1 MMSSLVGRGDAP
13 LCPVVVLCWIDDFP
27 WGRESVTQDR
37 ACCLELLEMGTERI
51 DRARV
56 WARVPR
62 PLDLGFSLAH
72 VVQWDLGLDRRFN

>member
-27 WGRESVTQDR
+27 WGRESVTQDC
-37 ACCLELLEMGTERI
+37 ACCLELLDMGTERS

-72 VVQWDLGLDRRFN
+72 GNQWDLGLDRRFN